1 VDGLVRGAGRSSGAV
16 ALLLALVLARAAA
29 ATDAP
34 AVPPLPLREAI
45 RLAEEWARAG
55 GVDLSAQ
62 HLSWARLCVDEAP
75 GRRGRYWHLQWTWTS
90 PRLGGEF
97 GARVYMDGL
106 ITPQPCGP

>member
-1 VDGLVRGAGRSSGAV
+1 
-16 ALLLALVLARAAA
+16 
-29 ATDAP
+29 
-34 AVPPLPLREAI
+34 
-45 RLAEEWARAG
+45 
-55 GVDLSAQ
+55 
-62 HLSWARLCVDEAP
+62 VDEAP

>member
-1 VDGLVRGAGRSSGAV
+1 MDGLVRWAGRSSKTVAFLLAPVLVCIAV
-16 ALLLALVLARAAA
+16 AA
-29 ATDAP
+29 DAP
-34 AVPPLPLREAI
+34 AAPRLPLREAV
-45 RLAEEWARAG
+45 RLAEEWARAQ

-62 HLSWARLCVDEAP
+62 HLSWARLCVDEGP
-75 GRRGRYWHLQWTWTS
+75 KRRGRYWHLQWTWTS